1 MKQLV
6 ACSAMRRLV
15 LFLVTACVL
24 VPAVPGRAAFAED
37 TEAQKA
43 AKEIADARER
53 ANAANEAYFD
63 AESELDSLSIEAQ
76 TLEAE
81 IAELQSQVDV
91 LQSRVQQMAHEPVHP
106 FVDEH
111 LALAQRLCLAGGADA
126 GGSAVRRDLGDVRR
140 ADFDEF
146 DSLNSELADKQAELA
161 DKQRPPSSSR
171 PMRPRCATRRSP
183 RSST

>member
-1 MKQLV
+1 
-6 ACSAMRRLV
+6 MRRLV

-24 VPAVPGRAAFAED
+24 VPAVPGRAAMAED

-63 AESELDSLSIEAQ
+63 AESELDALAIEAQ

-81 IAELQSQVDV
+81 IADLQSQVDA
-91 LQSRVQQMAHEPVHP
+91 LQSRVQQMALNRFTSSSMNTSPLLNGFASPEEQMQVS
-106 FVDEH
+106 
-111 LALAQRLCLAGGADA
+111 ALSDVISET
-126 GGSAVRRDLGDVRR
+126 SA

-146 DSLNSELADKQAELA
+146 DSLSEELANKRAELDRKKA
-161 DKQRPPSSSR
+161 
-171 PMRPRCATRRSP
+171 ATVGVRAVVQLDRGG
-183 RSST
+183 